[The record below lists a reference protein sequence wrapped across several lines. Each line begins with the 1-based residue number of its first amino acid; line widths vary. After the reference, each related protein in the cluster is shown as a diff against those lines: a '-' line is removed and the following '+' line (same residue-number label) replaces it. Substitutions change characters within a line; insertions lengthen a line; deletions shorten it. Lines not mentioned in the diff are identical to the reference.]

1 MASEKVQFNNPWG
14 GHDYVSVERPRHFR
28 RRRPRRP
35 TSTSASCAIP
45 SVALHSGLA
54 TAAYVAG
61 RLTDRVET
69 KDWLWPGAQIINAW
83 WSAVGTQV
91 MRDDIPLGTALR
103 ALSRPERL
111 ILAGVTLWGGRLFT
125 RVVRR
130 PLARSRRAST
140 KTSTKK
146 LGTNRS
152 ATTTVSNGSATTTAT
167 TTATNGSATTP
178 ATTATVSVTANGP
191 AHHDDPRYEA
201 AKKAH
206 HGGAAG
212 FWNGALFT
220 LYLPEA
226 LVQVVVSL
234 PFAAPFRG
242 RRGML
247 PASTLLGTHSP
258 AFQALAAGLFAAGFA
273 LEAIADWQLDRFKD
287 REDDGDGAKR
297 GMCREGVWA
306 FYLGDALV
314 HLSFP
319 LMLYASHML
328 APIELLGPL
337 ANYARRYSAE
347 NVIKKID
354 FDKYRREHNAFWP
367 DRAEVFN
374 KWWWIVV
381 GCGVAGAVLKC
392 VVMGAY

>member
-1 MASEKVQFNNPWG
+1 MAIEKVQLNNPWG
-14 GHDYVSVERPRHFR
+14 GHDYVSVERPYHG
-28 RRRPRRP
+28 
-35 TSTSASCAIP
+35 SGLNETSAPVRPAFSSTPSASSLFDVGILRDTLLP

-91 MRDDIPLGTALR
+91 LRDEVPLGTALR

-130 PLARSRRAST
+130 SLARSRRAST

-146 LGTNRS
+146 LGTS
-152 ATTTVSNGSATTTAT
+152 GSATTT
-167 TTATNGSATTP
+167 
-178 ATTATVSVTANGP
+178 
-191 AHHDDPRYEA
+191 
-201 AKKAH
+201 AH

-212 FWNGALFT
+212 FWNSALFT

-226 LVQVVVSL
+226 LFQAIVSL
-234 PFAAPFRG
+234 PFTASFRG
-242 RRGML
+242 RRGVL
-247 PASTLLGTHSP
+247 PASALLGTHSP

-273 LEAIADWQLDRFKD
+273 LEAIADWQLDRFKG
-287 REDDGDGAKR
+287 REDHGDGAKR
-297 GMCREGVWA
+297 AMCREGVWGIVRHPN
-306 FYLGDALV
+306 YLGDALV

-319 LMLYASHML
+319 LMLYASDML
-328 APIELLGPL
+328 APVELLGPL
-337 ANYARRYSAE
+337 ANYVFLRFVRGDRENEHSQARRYSAE
-347 NVIKKID
+347 DVTKKID

-374 KWWWIVV
+374 KWSWIVV
-381 GCGVAGAVLKC
+381 GCGVAGAVLER